1 MAPASNA
8 LTLKAENGTPYQLS
22 HDQVLRASKALLV
35 HVKKSEKEEKTS
47 DGKKSLL
54 EDDEDDDIAA
64 PIWLNLATKKHI
76 VDKKRLKPSKI
87 ALPHSLNTSENTKIC
102 LIVAD
107 PQRKYKDIVADPA
120 FPAEWASRI
129 SKVVGIKKIKKKH
142 NTFEAQRKLKAEHD
156 IFLADDRII
165 VALPKALGKTFYKGT
180 KRPIPVSL
188 TGSSPRTDAK
198 LIAAAGAADTAGTAG
213 TAGSKRPEGTP
224 QEIAKQIKAAL
235 DGTSVY
241 LSPSASTSVKVGYSN
256 WDAKKLAENIE
267 AAANGLIEKHVP
279 QKWRGVKSLHVKGE
293 STAALPIWLADELW
307 VEEGDVVS
315 EEKYTEV
322 AKPNVGKKRKNIEA
336 VSEEKVEKVK
346 APKKQK
352 LIESNDD
359 NLDKEIVARK
369 EKLKKQKEEAAMDV
383 VDEVPKAS
391 KTKKVKKAKVAA
403 E

>member
-1 MAPASNA
+1 M
-8 LTLKAENGTPYQLS
+8 K
-22 HDQVLRASKALLV
+22 ASKALLV
-35 HVKKSEKEEKTS
+35 HLKKDTKEEKTTN
-47 DGKKSLL
+47 GKKSLL
-54 EDDEDDDIAA
+54 DDAEDDDVAA
-64 PIWLNLATKKHI
+64 PVWLNLATKKHI

-87 ALPHSLNTSENTKIC
+87 AIPHSLNTSENTKIC

-129 SKVVGIKKIKKKH
+129 SKVVGMQKIKKKH

-156 IFLADDRII
+156 IFLADDRI
-165 VALPKALGKTFYKGT
+165 VVGLPKALGKTFYKGT

-188 TGSSPRTDAK
+188 SVPIPRTEAK
-198 LIAAAGAADTAGTAG
+198 QIAAAGSNKSEA
-213 TAGSKRPEGTP
+213 GTP
-224 QEIAKQIKAAL
+224 QQIAKQIQAAL

-279 QKWRGVKSLHVKGE
+279 QKWRGVKALHIKGE

-307 VEEGDVVS
+307 VEEGDIVS
-315 EEKYTEV
+315 EEKYNEV
-322 AKPNVGKKRKNIEA
+322 AKPNVGKKRKNVEA
-336 VSEEKVEKVK
+336 ASEDKVEKVK

-352 LIESNDD
+352 LLESNDD
-359 NLDKEIVARK
+359 NLDKEIALRK
-369 EKLKKQKEEAAMDV
+369 EKLKKQKEEAAKDV

-391 KTKKVKKAKVAA
+391 KTKKVKKVKAVAT
-403 E
+403 